1 MMENKSKPPKKGKGW
16 FKKQGS
22 KVKSISQHFAAW
34 CRTKYLNISYHAK
47 QNKWFKRGFN
57 PILWPYLIIMILLI
71 VVPLLI
77 ILLYSFIQPTGNSL
91 VFEINF
97 KNFVTFFSEQ
107 KFVIALFLAL
117 GYSLIAALIAI
128 VIAYPVAYVMAFCK
142 SKLLS
147 KNIWILV
154 TLPIW
159 INMLLKIIGLQT
171 LFNIIAPSLLGTP
184 ISVVI
189 GMVYA
194 FLPFVILPIY
204 NSLDKIDTSL
214 IEASKDLG
222 ANGFKTFWKVIF
234 RQSIPGIIAGGTLL
248 LVQAATSLIIIKF
261 MGNGR
266 INLIVDVI
274 EAYFF
279 KGENF
284 GIGAAIS
291 VVLALIVFL
300 IIVLSNALSKYFETR
315 KGRRNEKVF

>member
-1 MMENKSKPPKKGKGW
+1 MENKNKPIKKGKGW

-22 KVKSISQHFAAW
+22 KIKSIIQHFAAW
-34 CRTKYLNISYHAK
+34 CRTKYLNTSYHAK

-57 PILWPYLIIMILLI
+57 LILWPYLIIMSLLI

-107 KFVIALFLAL
+107 KFVIALLLAL

-142 SKLLS
+142 SILLS

-171 LFNIIAPSLLGTP
+171 MFNIIDPSLLGTP

-222 ANGFKTFWKVIF
+222 ANCFKTFWKVIF

-248 LVQAATSLIIIKF
+248 LVQAATSLIIVKF
-261 MGNGR
+261 MGIGR

-300 IIVLSNALSKYFETR
+300 IIVLSNSLSKYFETR

>member
-1 MMENKSKPPKKGKGW
+1 MANKEKPPGKIKAW
-16 FKKQGS
+16 FRKQTS
-22 KVKSISQHFAAW
+22 RIKSLSQHFTAW
-34 CRTKYLNISYHAK
+34 CRTKYLNASYQAK
-47 QNKWFKRGFN
+47 QNKWFKRGLN
-57 PILWPYLIIMILLI
+57 PVLWPYIIIMILLI

-97 KNFVTFFSEQ
+97 KNFIIFFSER

-117 GYSLIAALIAI
+117 GYSVVAALIAI
-128 VIAYPVAYVMAFCK
+128 VIAYPVAYLMAFCK

-171 LFNIIAPSLLGTP
+171 LFNMIAPGLLGTP

-204 NSLDKIDTSL
+204 NSLDKIDKSL

-248 LVQAATSLIIIKF
+248 LVQAATSLIIVKF

-266 INLIVDVI
+266 ISLIVDVI
-274 EAYFF
+274 ESYFF

-291 VVLALIVFL
+291 VILAIIVFL
-300 IIVLSNALSKYFETR
+300 IIVLSNLLSRYFETR
-315 KGRRNEKVF
+315 KGRRNEKIS

>member
-1 MMENKSKPPKKGKGW
+1 MTNKEKPPGKVKTW
-16 FKKQGS
+16 FKKQTS
-22 KVKSISQHFAAW
+22 RIKSLSQHFAVW
-34 CRTKYLNISYHAK
+34 CRTKYLNISYQTK
-47 QNKWFKRGFN
+47 QSKWFKRGLN
-57 PILWPYLIIMILLI
+57 PILWPYIIIMILLI

-97 KNFVTFFSEQ
+97 KNFVTFLSER
-107 KFVIALFLAL
+107 KFVIALLLAL
-117 GYSLIAALIAI
+117 GYSFIAALIAI

-171 LFNIIAPSLLGTP
+171 LFNIIVPGLLGTP

-204 NSLDKIDTSL
+204 NSLDKIDKSL

-222 ANGFKTFWKVIF
+222 ANGFKTFWKVVF

-248 LVQAATSLIIIKF
+248 LVQAATSLIIVKF

-274 EAYFF
+274 ESYFF

-291 VVLALIVFL
+291 VILEIIVFL
-300 IIVLSNALSKYFETR
+300 IIVLSNLLSRYFETR
-315 KGRRNEKVF
+315 KGRRNEKIS

>member
-1 MMENKSKPPKKGKGW
+1 
-16 FKKQGS
+16 
-22 KVKSISQHFAAW
+22 
-34 CRTKYLNISYHAK
+34 
-47 QNKWFKRGFN
+47 
-57 PILWPYLIIMILLI
+57 
-71 VVPLLI
+71 
-77 ILLYSFIQPTGNSL
+77 
-91 VFEINF
+91 
-97 KNFVTFFSEQ
+97 
-107 KFVIALFLAL
+107 
-117 GYSLIAALIAI
+117 
-128 VIAYPVAYVMAFCK
+128 MAFCK

-171 LFNIIAPSLLGTP
+171 LFNIIAPGLLGTP

-204 NSLDKIDTSL
+204 NSLDRIDISL

-234 RQSIPGIIAGGTLL
+234 RQSIPGIIAGETLL
-248 LVQAATSLIIIKF
+248 LVQAATSLIIVKF

-300 IIVLSNALSKYFETR
+300 IIVLSNWLSKYFETR
-315 KGRRNEKVF
+315 KGRQNDKFF

>member
-1 MMENKSKPPKKGKGW
+1 MMKNKNRLSKKNSEC
-16 FKKQGS
+16 FKKQGN
-22 KVKSISQHFAAW
+22 KIKSIIKHFTVLY
-34 CRTKYLNISYHAK
+34 CTKFLNIFYYIK
-47 QNKWFKRGFN
+47 QRKLFKKGIN
-57 PILWPYLIIMILLI
+57 PILWPYIIIMILLI

-91 VFEINF
+91 LFEINF
-97 KNFVTFFSEQ
+97 KNFIIFFSEQ
-107 KFVIALFLAL
+107 KFIISLLLTL
-117 GYSLIAALIAI
+117 GYSFISAIIAI
-128 VIAYPVAYVMAFCK
+128 IIAYPVAYVMAFCK

-171 LFNIIAPSLLGTP
+171 LFNIIAPGLLGTP
-184 ISVVI
+184 ISVII

-222 ANGFKTFWKVIF
+222 ANNFKTFWKVIF
-234 RQSIPGIIAGGTLL
+234 RQSIPGIVTGGTLL
-248 LVQAATSLIIIKF
+248 LVQAATSLIIVKF
-261 MGNGR
+261 MGNGQ

-274 EAYFF
+274 ETYFF

-284 GIGAAIS
+284 GVGAAIS
-291 VVLALIVFL
+291 VILAFVIFL
-300 IIVLSNALSKYFETR
+300 IIILSNLLSKYF
-315 KGRRNEKVF
+315 KGIKGCRNEKVF